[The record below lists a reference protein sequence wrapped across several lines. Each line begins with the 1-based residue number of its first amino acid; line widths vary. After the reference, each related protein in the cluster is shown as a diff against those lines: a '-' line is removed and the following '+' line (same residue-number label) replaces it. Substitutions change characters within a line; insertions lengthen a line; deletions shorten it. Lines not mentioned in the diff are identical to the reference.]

1 MNKDDI
7 GDKLHRGYQATI
19 DAIESLVK
27 KEGKSLKDALHI
39 AEQKLKDVEGLT
51 ADEYRHI
58 RDEVRYDLHTMGER
72 LSDAKTSFT
81 QRLEM
86 DSIFMKQSAIKKL
99 SSIAQQTSQELVQI
113 KDSLFNKEPDLEK
126 DPLFIEHRDHR
137 EWHDEHTLWLKEI
150 EMWRKEHHEA
160 GAKLLAIHDAVRLRG
175 KDLEEHAQS
184 IRAHEIVNREHEALI
199 AELEKQSDNKSP
211 IEESSE
217 DQASH
222 QAMKK
227 THKNHALLHQ
237 QFRNEHLEMMRLV
250 GRLHELL
257 KSE

>member
-1 MNKDDI
+1 MKTENI
-7 GDKLHRGYQATI
+7 GDKLQRGYHATI

-27 KEGKSLKDALHI
+27 KEGKSLKDALNI
-39 AEQKLKDVEGLT
+39 AEQKLKNLEGVT

-72 LSDAKTSFT
+72 LSEAKTSFK

-86 DSIFMKQSAIKKL
+86 DSIFMKQSALKSL
-99 SSIAQQTSQELVQI
+99 TSIAEQTGHELVQL

-160 GAKLLAIHDAVRLRG
+160 GAQLLEIHDAVRLKG
-175 KDLEEHAQS
+175 KDLEEHAQA
-184 IRAHEIVNREHEALI
+184 IRAHEIVDREHEALI
-199 AELEKQSDNKSP
+199 AELEKQSDNTAP

-217 DQASH
+217 DRASH
-222 QAMKK
+222 EAMKK

-257 KSE
+257 KQ